1 MALSEEQVARRA
13 LAIRI
18 KQQLTELSKEMQK
31 WQGYVQLAK
40 QQSRPDMA
48 SQAEQRIAELTER
61 ARALWKQ
68 RDELLTEERFAELE
82 IDDALAA
89 LKRQVQKDDGVT
101 DAEFEEIDDAR
112 EQLKRQAGSERPP
125 AS

>member
-40 QQSRPDMA
+40 TQNRLEMA

-101 DAEFEEIDDAR
+101 DAEFEEIDDEL
-112 EQLKRQAGSERPP
+112 EQLKRRAGSERPP

>member
-31 WQGYVQLAK
+31 WQGYVELAK
-40 QQSRPDMA
+40 KQNRPDMS

-82 IDDALAA
+82 IDDELAA

-101 DAEFEEIDDAR
+101 DAEFEEIDDELER
-112 EQLKRQAGSERPP
+112 LKRQAESDRPP
-125 AS
+125 AD